1 MSSCPVS
8 TLHIRTLQ
16 SPTTKPVVFPLQEA
30 TSEPS
35 AEKLTPLTCEL
46 YFGFK
51 LVTTLTTL
59 CNGRLRLCRFLEV
72 SGNTFVILV
81 YVSPPVTGGETQ
93 RFAKAAHLCPV
104 KVRSRGRLA
113 TFRKMRLPVA
123 LELLELL
130 ASVNIPQPDRLVARP
145 TDKQGGIR
153 WIETDAI
160 YRTAAI
166 FSNVSFTGTTLRLSP
181 PESTPLPR

>member
-16 SPTTKPVVFPLQEA
+16 SPLPPKPVVFPLQEA

-46 YFGFK
+46 YFGCK

-81 YVSPPVTGGETQ
+81 YASPP
-93 RFAKAAHLCPV
+93 L
-104 KVRSRGRLA
+104 
-113 TFRKMRLPVA
+113 
-123 LELLELL
+123 
-130 ASVNIPQPDRLVARP
+130 N
-145 TDKQGGIR
+145 
-153 WIETDAI
+153 
-160 YRTAAI
+160 
-166 FSNVSFTGTTLRLSP
+166 LRLSP
-181 PESTPLPR
+181 GDRGGDATLRKGGSPMSGESPLALAVCDAPQLDCFAQRPSDELPRIPWVELDAGDI

>member
-16 SPTTKPVVFPLQEA
+16 SSPLKSPLQEA

-81 YVSPPVTGGETQ
+81 YVSPPVSGGKRE
-93 RFAKAAHLCPV
+93 RHAVLNNAKF
-104 KVRSRGRLA
+104 A
-113 TFRKMRLPVA
+113 TFRKKAVTCGPRASSSTRLLMGSRSSPCCRSCRSREA
-123 LELLELL
+123 CRQ
-130 ASVNIPQPDRLVARP
+130 NARRRRRP
-145 TDKQGGIR
+145 GSCHFLKCQGTHML
-153 WIETDAI
+153 W
-160 YRTAAI
+160 
-166 FSNVSFTGTTLRLSP
+166 S
-181 PESTPLPR
+181 STPLPP

>member
-8 TLHIRTLQ
+8 TLHIRTLRS
-16 SPTTKPVVFPLQEA
+16 SPPGYILPLQEA

-72 SGNTFVILV
+72 SCDGEEDFSSRILARFTDGGETGPVWEHICKVI
-81 YVSPPVTGGETQ
+81 YASPPVRGGDTQ

-104 KVRSRGRLA
+104 KG
-113 TFRKMRLPVA
+113 
-123 LELLELL
+123 
-130 ASVNIPQPDRLVARP
+130 
-145 TDKQGGIR
+145 
-153 WIETDAI
+153 
-160 YRTAAI
+160 
-166 FSNVSFTGTTLRLSP
+166 
-181 PESTPLPR
+181 

>member
-16 SPTTKPVVFPLQEA
+16 SPLPPMPVFPLQEA

-81 YVSPPVTGGETQ
+81 YVSPPVSGGKRQRYLWPASVAVHVPDPTSHILRVLSLDPDTMVSPLGENWTQ
-93 RFAKAAHLCPV
+93 RTQ
-104 KVRSRGRLA
+104 S
-113 TFRKMRLPVA
+113 LP
-123 LELLELL
+123 
-130 ASVNIPQPDRLVARP
+130 
-145 TDKQGGIR
+145 
-153 WIETDAI
+153 
-160 YRTAAI
+160 
-166 FSNVSFTGTTLRLSP
+166 FSQMSYF
-181 PESTPLPR
+181 

>member
-16 SPTTKPVVFPLQEA
+16 SPLPVVFPKPVAFPLQEA

-81 YVSPPVTGGETQ
+81 YASPPVRGGDTQ
-93 RFAKAAHLCPV
+93 RFAKAATSCALQQHTNQEEHDTRNDMGIITGGPPACET
-104 KVRSRGRLA
+104 RGRSQRSTLWHHSL
-113 TFRKMRLPVA
+113 RHEPV
-123 LELLELL
+123 
-130 ASVNIPQPDRLVARP
+130 
-145 TDKQGGIR
+145 
-153 WIETDAI
+153 
-160 YRTAAI
+160 
-166 FSNVSFTGTTLRLSP
+166 
-181 PESTPLPR
+181 

>member
-1 MSSCPVS
+1 MQQPLTTHLCPRNFLSSCPVS

-16 SPTTKPVVFPLQEA
+16 SPLPPKPEVFPLQEA

-81 YVSPPVTGGETQ
+81 YVSPPVTGGHTQ

-104 KVRSRGRLA
+104 RVWRHLPSDTFHTLIVLSFDPLTTCDGSVGLNWTQVTRL
-113 TFRKMRLPVA
+113 LP
-123 LELLELL
+123 
-130 ASVNIPQPDRLVARP
+130 
-145 TDKQGGIR
+145 
-153 WIETDAI
+153 
-160 YRTAAI
+160 
-166 FSNVSFTGTTLRLSP
+166 FSQMSDF
-181 PESTPLPR
+181 

>member
-1 MSSCPVS
+1 MATPRMQQPLTTHLCPRNFLSSCPVS
-8 TLHIRTLQ
+8 TLHIRTLK
-16 SPTTKPVVFPLQEA
+16 SPLSVYGFPLQEA

-81 YVSPPVTGGETQ
+81 YVSPPVSGGGQ
-93 RFAKAAHLCPV
+93 KKKL
-104 KVRSRGRLA
+104 G
-113 TFRKMRLPVA
+113 
-123 LELLELL
+123 
-130 ASVNIPQPDRLVARP
+130 
-145 TDKQGGIR
+145 
-153 WIETDAI
+153 
-160 YRTAAI
+160 
-166 FSNVSFTGTTLRLSP
+166 
-181 PESTPLPR
+181 

>member
-16 SPTTKPVVFPLQEA
+16 SPLPKGFPLQEA

-81 YVSPPVTGGETQ
+81 YVSPPVRG
-93 RFAKAAHLCPV
+93 V
-104 KVRSRGRLA
+104 KTERLA
-113 TFRKMRLPVA
+113 KCSHLWPSSFLSCSPVSTFHSLT
-123 LELLELL
+123 LL
-130 ASVNIPQPDRLVARP
+130 
-145 TDKQGGIR
+145 
-153 WIETDAI
+153 
-160 YRTAAI
+160 
-166 FSNVSFTGTTLRLSP
+166 SF
-181 PESTPLPR
+181 

>member
-1 MSSCPVS
+1 MLASGSYASGTQRKASPEGEQAQTATPRMQQPLTTHLCPRNFLSSCPVS

-16 SPTTKPVVFPLQEA
+16 SPLPPTKPVFPLQEA

-46 YFGFK
+46 YFGCK

-81 YVSPPVTGGETQ
+81 YVSPPVRGGDTQ

-104 KVRSRGRLA
+104 KG
-113 TFRKMRLPVA
+113 
-123 LELLELL
+123 
-130 ASVNIPQPDRLVARP
+130 
-145 TDKQGGIR
+145 
-153 WIETDAI
+153 
-160 YRTAAI
+160 
-166 FSNVSFTGTTLRLSP
+166 
-181 PESTPLPR
+181 

>member
-1 MSSCPVS
+1 MGVGKTVNLTVLSTQRTMLTCKYPLPSRQDAREQQLRLWDAEKGEQQPLTTHLCPRNFLSSCPVS

-16 SPTTKPVVFPLQEA
+16 SPLFPKPVFPLQEA

-81 YVSPPVTGGETQ
+81 YVSPPVSGE
-93 RFAKAAHLCPV
+93 RA
-104 KVRSRGRLA
+104 
-113 TFRKMRLPVA
+113 
-123 LELLELL
+123 
-130 ASVNIPQPDRLVARP
+130 
-145 TDKQGGIR
+145 
-153 WIETDAI
+153 
-160 YRTAAI
+160 
-166 FSNVSFTGTTLRLSP
+166 
-181 PESTPLPR
+181 

>member
-16 SPTTKPVVFPLQEA
+16 SPLLKPPICPLQEA

-35 AEKLTPLTCEL
+35 AEKLTPLTREL

-81 YVSPPVTGGETQ
+81 YVYPPVSGGKRQ
-93 RFAKAAHLCPV
+93 RYMWPSSDALHVPNSTSQILRVLSQDADTMVLPWGEKTHAVTESLPFFEMSGNTF
-104 KVRSRGRLA
+104 VRS
-113 TFRKMRLPVA
+113 
-123 LELLELL
+123 
-130 ASVNIPQPDRLVARP
+130 
-145 TDKQGGIR
+145 
-153 WIETDAI
+153 
-160 YRTAAI
+160 
-166 FSNVSFTGTTLRLSP
+166 
-181 PESTPLPR
+181 STPLPRRAGEPKKKAWLTCGPRASSGARPCLGPTA